1 MEMEDQYGVPDLQQF
16 ISRAAASP
24 AQFAPYAPPPQL
36 SPELSHRHS
45 ATAEQHQQ
53 QAHYEML
60 VMGRHVDLL
69 HRHQHQE
76 QFNSDST
83 TTTASAG
90 ANNFDGGDGSSARWP
105 RQETLTLLEIRSRLD
120 HKFKESNQKS
130 PLWDQVARIMSE
142 EHGYH
147 RSGKKCREKFENLY
161 KYYKKTKESKAG
173 RQDGKHYRFFRQL
186 EALYGGSNR
195 TSTTDNQIPRNT
207 PHFRNNHQ
215 PNTSLS
221 LSTSSDDFD
230 ASSSDGDDLG
240 SIESNGSRKKRK
252 GTCWKA
258 KIQEFIDMHMKK
270 MMEKQE
276 SWFEKMM
283 STMEGRE
290 QEMMARQE
298 ERRRQ
303 EAAWV
308 EREQKF
314 WAWIEARDSTLLKAL
329 DTLTSN
335 QWSEPELTRLIQ
347 LRTSL
352 ESRFHQCG
360 FSEEVLWEDI
370 ATKMAYLGYE
380 RSAIVCKEKWD
391 SIKKQLLL
399 QEKTKDVANN
409 HKRLFTNKV
418 GNGGPSPLSHNSNL
432 NNNAGNV
439 VNDNCF
445 RFFLG
450 DGESLGWEGTNNG
463 MKLNEGENQCA

>member
-1 MEMEDQYGVPDLQQF
+1 MEMEDQYGISDLRQF

-36 SPELSHRHS
+36 PPELSHRHS
-45 ATAEQHQQ
+45 ATTVKHQQ
-53 QAHYEML
+53 LAHYEML
-60 VMGRHVDLL
+60 VVSRHVDVL
-69 HRHQHQE
+69 HHHQHQE

-83 TTTASAG
+83 TTTATA
-90 ANNFDGGDGSSARWP
+90 AATNFDGRDGSCARWP
-105 RQETLTLLEIRSRLD
+105 RQETLTLLEVRSRLD

-130 PLWDQVARIMSE
+130 PLWDQVARIMSD

-161 KYYKKTKESKAG
+161 KYYKKTKEGKAG

-186 EALYGGSNR
+186 EALYGSSNP
-195 TSTTDNQIPRNT
+195 TSTAYNQIPRNN
-207 PHFRNNHQ
+207 PHFCNDHQ
-215 PNTSLS
+215 PNNSLS

-230 ASSSDGDDLG
+230 ASSSDGDDLA

-276 SWFEKMM
+276 TWFEKMM

-329 DTLTSN
+329 DTLMSN

-370 ATKMAYLGYE
+370 AAKMACLGYE

-391 SIKKQLLL
+391 SINKQLLL
-399 QEKTKDVANN
+399 QEKTKDLANN
-409 HKRLFTNKV
+409 HKGLFMNQV
-418 GNGGPSPLSHNSNL
+418 GNEGSSPLSHNSNM
-432 NNNAGNV
+432 NNNVGSV
-439 VNDNCF
+439 MNDNCL

-450 DGESLGWEGTNNG
+450 DGESLGWEGTNYG
-463 MKLNEGENQCA
+463 MKLNKGENQCA